1 MSAPIPRPGEHLPG
15 PSPTLDPHLVV
26 AEVDRLLSEVDDL
39 SSTES
44 DIDADG
50 HDALVSVHRQAR
62 ILEQAHQLLVDAL
75 AAVDKN

>member
-15 PSPTLDPHLVV
+15 PSPTVDPDAVV

-39 SSTES
+39 SSIES
-44 DIDADG
+44 GVDADDQHG
-50 HDALVSVHRQAR
+50 LVSVHHQAR